1 MKTDAPSLTP
11 VGEYYKY
18 AFSTEKIPWEPTECQ
33 NREKENRLRIFLF
46 FLVISGQQDP
56 DRSFIEKKGLLNL
69 SIYPLVRFELVV
81 TKH

>member
-1 MKTDAPSLTP
+1 MSKSRERKPFTD
-11 VGEYYKY
+11 
-18 AFSTEKIPWEPTECQ
+18 FS
-33 NREKENRLRIFLF
+33 F